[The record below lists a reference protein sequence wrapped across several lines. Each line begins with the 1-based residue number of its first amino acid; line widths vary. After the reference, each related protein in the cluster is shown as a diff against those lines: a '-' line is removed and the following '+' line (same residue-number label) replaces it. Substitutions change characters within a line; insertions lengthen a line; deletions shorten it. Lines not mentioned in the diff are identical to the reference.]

1 MLLQLAEGK
10 FSHKDGPDGRFHTVV
25 CRGCSKSGHL
35 KKAGQ
40 VDMGD
45 GKTSHAFQCTNC
57 GETTR
62 VVNQTDEQIKAGGSE
77 VNNAASRRLEEGLL
91 GRGGNVLKT
100 FDPGKHKRDA
110 DGRFAKIIAGLPGQ
124 HPDPRRSRAVAAKIK
139 GTAIAVIPTR
149 DGYEVRTTNDATGTH
164 NESSMHATPAEAAAE
179 ALKRHRRLSEAKDS
193 LAKASTPKP
202 FSKSKTS
209 NWVARGGGLPP
220 YIQHVAHALVEKRG
234 KTESEAIRMA
244 IGIVKNWAAGKGNVD
259 ANTKAAAAKAVAQ
272 WMKLRAKAA
281 GKRAAKTAKSIAEA
295 ELIESLLALEEGEV
309 EELEESFLLEL
320 AEDAPMGF
328 EVGDP
333 VRRHEPDANG
343 NYHFGEQGRVVA
355 ENVDPDTGAYI
366 YDVRWRSGI
375 QRDVRQFDLRN
386 VRDMSLAEARGTKA
400 KTPLPKPPKEESPA
414 KAEDRSSSMEAA
426 GDRVGHL
433 QRRLTSLGFELTD
446 DGQFGPVTQAA
457 VKDFQRNAI
466 LVPDG
471 IVGPKTTEA
480 LAGAPT
486 PEDMASDD
494 TDGDGVPDAAETTTD
509 ATGHEGTAVNRSSG
523 ATAETL
529 YKGLGVGVD
538 EPHVGVA
545 AMQQRLQKSGYA
557 DLEADGRFGPETEKI
572 VKRFQRKW
580 GLRADGMYGRKTGK
594 ALDGVVAK
602 TEQLAEAIDVRSST
616 SGIEFVRAYGR
627 ELALRRQLEEG
638 NSGLEAMIAK
648 LVAAGIP
655 ADQAKAIAAKN
666 IGGGKDTPSA
676 GGGKAV
682 EMRRMPNGMF
692 APKGQGE
699 ILKLGDTVKVP
710 HAHDKENVKGKL
722 IGGKVTNV
730 DKIGT
735 AQVELDDGPDKGQPF
750 QVAAAHNPAWASS
763 GSETPDV
770 EGAADSVKA
779 KVAAAAAKHG
789 SPSVQTDHI
798 APSADATPGT
808 DDDADLSG
816 SPGRGPSGKLRNFKA
831 MSGTKLKKTIAD
843 LTAFGK
849 DAEALE
855 AVKAI
860 AKEKGVA
867 WAEPD
872 APAPAPKA
880 KAKPTASAPEAE
892 PAKEPDAKPTVK
904 SYDPKTGPSAEEKA
918 ANAAKM
924 HGAPAPAAAPAK
936 PKSEPSAMLKGG
948 PKAGGG
954 KGPSGVAKLPETL
967 SPNVGGYSLHEL
979 PLGAT
984 FSLAD
989 GVEYHTHKQVGNEG
1003 QWMIAK
1009 PVGGGKAKPF
1019 HKMLAP
1025 ANVGPQVEGYAG
1037 AEGSAGA
1044 PEVDAAAEDDLAAKL
1059 ESSVAIAKKA
1069 KMSGGKPDFKQP
1081 EAASAA
1087 PVANAAALAAYEAA
1101 GGTDPAIIAAL
1112 KAAVSAAPAKMA
1124 A

>member
-10 FSHKDGPDGRFHTVV
+10 FSHKDGPDGRFHTVI
-25 CRGCSKSGHL
+25 CGGCQKSGHL
-35 KKAGQ
+35 KKAGK
-40 VDMGD
+40 VDMGG
-45 GKTSHAFQCTNC
+45 GKTSHAFQCKNC

-62 VVNQTDEQIKAGGSE
+62 VVNQADEEIKPGGSE
-77 VNNAASRRLEEGLL
+77 VNNPKKL
-91 GRGGNVLKT
+91 T
-100 FDPGKHKRDA
+100 
-110 DGRFAKIIAGLPGQ
+110 
-124 HPDPRRSRAVAAKIK
+124 
-139 GTAIAVIPTR
+139 
-149 DGYEVRTTNDATGTH
+149 
-164 NESSMHATPAEAAAE
+164 
-179 ALKRHRRLSEAKDS
+179 EAKDS
-193 LAKASTPKP
+193 LEKASTPKP
-202 FSKSKTS
+202 FSTSKTS

-220 YIQHVAHALVEKRG
+220 YIQHVAHALVDKRG

-244 IGIVKNWAAGKGNVD
+244 IGIVKNWAAGKGKVD

-295 ELIESLLALEEGEV
+295 ELIESLLALEEGET
-309 EELEESFLLEL
+309 EKLEESFLLEL

-328 EVGDP
+328 DVGDP
-333 VRRHEPDANG
+333 VRRYAPDDTG
-343 NYHFGEQGRVVA
+343 CWGLGEQGEVIA
-355 ENVDPDTGAYI
+355 ENVDPEDGAYI
-366 YDVRWRSGI
+366 YDVRWHAGI
-375 QRDVRQFDLRN
+375 QRNVRQFDLRN
-386 VRDMSLAEARGTKA
+386 VRDMSLAEARGTKT
-400 KTPLPKPPKEESPA
+400 KTPLPKPAKPEDPA
-414 KAEDRSSSMEAA
+414 KAKDASQMETA

-433 QRRLTSLGFELTD
+433 QRRLTSLGFELND
-446 DGQFGPVTQAA
+446 DGQFGPVTQSA

-486 PEDMASDD
+486 PEDMASAD
-494 TDGDGVPDAAETTTD
+494 TDSDGVPDDAETTTD
-509 ATGHEGTAVNRSSG
+509 ATGREGTAVNRSSG

-557 DLEADGRFGPETEKI
+557 DLETDGRFGPETEKI

-580 GLRADGMYGRKTGK
+580 GLRADGMYGQKTSK

-602 TEQLAEAIDVRSST
+602 TEQLAEAIEVRGST
-616 SGIEFVRAYGR
+616 SGITFVRAYGR
-627 ELALRRQLEEG
+627 EMALRRQLEEG
-638 NSGLEAMIAK
+638 SSGLEAMIAK

-655 ADQAKAIAAKN
+655 EAEAKAVAAKN
-666 IGGGKDTPSA
+666 KGAAGKLP
-676 GGGKAV
+676 GGKAV

-699 ILKLGDTVKVP
+699 ILKVGDTVKVP
-710 HAHDKENVKGKL
+710 HANDKANVKGNL
-722 IGGKVTNV
+722 VAGKVTNV

-763 GSETPDV
+763 GSETGTGASPV
-770 EGAADSVKA
+770 EGAAESVKA
-779 KVAAAAAKHG
+779 KVAAATAKHG
-789 SPSVQTDHI
+789 SPDVQTGHI
-798 APSADATPGT
+798 SPSADATSGDETAP
-808 DDDADLSG
+808 DLTG
-816 SPGRGPSGKLRNFKA
+816 SPGRGPTGKLRNFKA

-849 DAEALE
+849 DDEALA
-855 AVKAI
+855 AVKAV

-872 APAPAPKA
+872 APAPKA
-880 KAKPTASAPEAE
+880 KASAAKSGDEKPDK
-892 PAKEPDAKPTVK
+892 PAVK
-904 SYDPKTGPSAEEKA
+904 SYDPKKGPSAEEKA
-918 ANAAKM
+918 ANAAAM
-924 HGAPAPAAAPAK
+924 HGTPKPTAAAPAAAAKPVAKAK
-936 PKSEPSAMLKGG
+936 PKSEPSAAMKGG

-954 KGPSGVAKLPETL
+954 KGPSGAAKLPEVL

-989 GVEYHTHKQVGNEG
+989 GTQYHTHKQVGDEG
-1003 QWMIAK
+1003 QWMISK

-1025 ANVGPQVEGYAG
+1025 AHVGPQVEGYAG
-1037 AEGSAGA
+1037 AEGSASS
-1044 PEVDAAAEDDLAAKL
+1044 PEAAAGAEDDLAAKL
-1059 ESSVAIAKKA
+1059 ESSVQIAKTAKA
-1069 KMSGGKPDFKQP
+1069 SGEKANFKKP
-1081 EAASAA
+1081 AADAPA

-1112 KAAVSAAPAKMA
+1112 KAAASAAPAKMA